1 MMMNDHQNPLDP
13 IELALQDLKSARQA
27 HLFDRTKINARDI
40 LQSGNDLSPAIRR
53 IPMGMITSA
62 AAAVILAVGVG
73 SYLFSTEIDS
83 LRNQRSTAAQTVST
97 NAHSSDCD
105 GDFFECVTGPSQLVM
120 VECNRFD
127 YDLDGD
133 VDLTDFSTY
142 QLSCDGI
149 TR

>member
-1 MMMNDHQNPLDP
+1 MNDHQNPLDP
-13 IELALQDLKSARQA
+13 IELALQELKSAEQA
-27 HLFDRTKINARDI
+27 HLFDRTKINTRDM
-40 LQSGNDLSPAIRR
+40 LQTGSDLSFTMRR

-62 AAAVILAVGVG
+62 AATVILAVGIG
-73 SYLFSTEIDS
+73 SYLFYHEIES
-83 LRNQRSTAAQTVST
+83 LRDQRDTTARTVST
-97 NAHSSDCD
+97 NTPSNDCD
-105 GDFFECVTGPSQLVM
+105 GDFFECVTGPSQFVM
-120 VECNRFD
+120 VECDRFD

>member
-1 MMMNDHQNPLDP
+1 MNDHQNPLDP
-13 IELALQDLKSARQA
+13 IELALQNLKSAEQA
-27 HLFDRTKINARDI
+27 HLFDRTKINARDM
-40 LQSGNDLSPAIRR
+40 LQSGNDLSPTMRR
-53 IPMGMITSA
+53 IRMGMITSA
-62 AAAVILAVGVG
+62 AAAVILAIGVG

-83 LRNQRSTAAQTVST
+83 LRDQRRIATRTVST

-105 GDFFECVTGPSQLVM
+105 GDFFECVTGPSQFVM

-133 VDLTDFSTY
+133 VDMSDFSTY